1 MEERYMKSAWVT
13 GKNRIDVREQDISP
27 PGPGEVLVKIK
38 ACGICGTDL
47 HFYHDY
53 PKGTPIPLGHEV
65 SGIVEDFGSSVTGLK
80 KGDMVVVQNNVICG
94 RCSSCLNGEWD
105 RCLNIQTYMNDRA
118 GMAEYLAVPRDM
130 VLPFESLDFVQAAV
144 AEPVTVALD
153 LMKQADLDIYQDVLV
168 SGPGIIGLSCVRLAK
183 LSGARRVAVL
193 GRAKKSPRG
202 RKRLEAAFQ
211 MGADR
216 VYDTDEPGWKEEI
229 KGDFTRGFQR
239 VIITS
244 PPSTIPATLDLA
256 AFGAWVVYNGISF
269 SDETL
274 SFNANS
280 FHFKKLRLIASHA
293 IPNWGFPRA
302 FDLIRDKQIDTEHL
316 VTHIFTFPN
325 VEDAVKTAS
334 SRELEVIKVIVTF

>member
-1 MEERYMKSAWVT
+1 MKSAWVT
-13 GKNRIDVREQDISP
+13 GKNRIEIREQNISP
-27 PGPGEVLVKIK
+27 PGPGEVLVKIR

-47 HFYHDY
+47 HFYQDY
-53 PKGTPIPLGHEV
+53 PEGAPMPLGHEV
-65 SGIVEDFGSSVTGLK
+65 SGIVEDFGLAVTGLK

-94 RCSSCLNGEWD
+94 RCTSCLNGEWD

-118 GMAEYLAVPRDM
+118 GMAEYLMVPREM
-130 VLPFESLDFVQAAV
+130 VLPFESLDFVLAAV

-168 SGPGIIGLSCVRLAK
+168 SGPGMIGLSCVRLAK

-193 GRAKKSPRG
+193 GRTNTSPRG
-202 RKRLEAAFQ
+202 RKRLEAASR

-216 VYDTDEPGWKEEI
+216 VYDTDEPEWKEEI
-229 KGDFTRGFQR
+229 KGDFPGGFQR
-239 VIITS
+239 IIVTS
-244 PPSTIPATLDLA
+244 PPSTIPDTLELA
-256 AFGAWVVYNGISF
+256 AFGARVVYNGISF
-269 SDETL
+269 SEETL

-302 FDLIRDKQIDTEHL
+302 FELIREKQFDIEQL
-316 VTHIFTFPN
+316 VTHTIPFPN
-325 VEDAVKTAS
+325 VEEAVETAS
-334 SRELEVIKVIVTF
+334 SRKLEVIKVVVTF